1 MQRSNSN
8 ATSSGVATMAWD
20 GAHCQQ
26 NEVLSLGSL

>member
-20 GAHCQQ
+20 GAHCST
-26 NEVLSLGSL
+26 EWSA